1 MILTAFAFGGTSYG
15 AALRVVAHPEIGI
28 AA

>member
-1 MILTAFAFGGTSYG
+1 MILTAFTFGGASYG
-15 AALRVVAHPEIGI
+15 AALRVVAHPEIGK